1 MRLKP
6 GELSSHPK
14 IFKSPAAAAAAASV
28 TAAYAIAKSD
38 SSDFPPPPPANP
50 TLNGTGNSFSG
61 SDIRNTIDSIKE
73 EKKTLE
79 SSVAETQVENSKLRE
94 KIDEVNST
102 HAELSQVRTS

>member
-6 GELSSHPK
+6 EKSSHPK

-38 SSDFPPPPPANP
+38 KSDYPPPANP
-50 TLNGTGNSFSG
+50 TLNGIGNSS
-61 SDIRNTIDSIKE
+61 SERDIRTRIDTIKE
-73 EKKTLE
+73 EKRKLE

-94 KIDEVNST
+94 KIDEVNSSHT
-102 HAELSQVRTS
+102 ELSQVRHL